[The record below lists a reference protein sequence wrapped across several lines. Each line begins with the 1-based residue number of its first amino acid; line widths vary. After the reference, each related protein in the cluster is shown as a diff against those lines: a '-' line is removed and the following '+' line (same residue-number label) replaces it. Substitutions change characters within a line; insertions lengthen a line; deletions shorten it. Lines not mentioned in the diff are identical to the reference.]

1 MSQLLV
7 SARSRLRATVG
18 WLSSVLLVQ
27 DVRLSREAVMEMG
40 WLAGGQLA
48 TLLLSIISI
57 KLTTSIGPHE
67 YGRVTLATSVGSVFL
82 LAFFGPLEQ
91 GYVRY
96 YFDYAGQPRARS
108 LFCTTLLRVLAGSLA
123 FLLLFSGAAVL
134 VLHKVFQFDPL
145 FTAAAAL
152 MIIFALLA
160 VPLNGMLNAM
170 RLRREVAIIQVIERL
185 LIIAF
190 LVIFLMQSASDAT
203 TVMLAIGVA
212 TSLAMAARLWQYSRT
227 IRTDAR
233 EAKPGDAVDTVSF
246 RAQIYGT
253 VAQYG
258 SPFVLWGLMGWL
270 QSNGERWVINGL
282 LTQAEVGR
290 YGLTVNIVNS
300 SAVVLFTILSQF
312 ITPIIF
318 NRFPAHQG
326 ADISRGMEVIHLY
339 GWATLFLFMGIGVV
353 LFFVGETVIHLLS
366 SKAFVVDSLLLFL
379 LTMGLGVFYVGQT
392 LTTVGLALK
401 QPNVYMAAKVVTG
414 LLSIVLYLVGCY
426 WAGVL
431 GVVCAIG
438 VTNMLYLVL
447 VLRTNRVLLRAF
459 RAQPS

>member
-7 SARSRLRATVG
+7 SARTRLRATVA
-18 WLSSVLLVQ
+18 WFTSVFHLQ
-27 DVRLSREAVMEMG
+27 DVKLSREGIVELS

-57 KLTTSIGPHE
+57 KLTTSIGPNE
-67 YGRVTLATSVGSVFL
+67 YGKVTLAASVGGAFM

-96 YFDYAGQPRARS
+96 YFDYAGQSRMRS
-108 LFCTTLLRVLAGSLA
+108 LFCSTLLRVLAFCLTV
-123 FLLLFSGAAVL
+123 LLLLSGAAVL
-134 VLHKVFQFDPL
+134 GLHKLYQLDPL

-152 MIIFALLA
+152 MIAFALLA

-170 RLRREVAIIQVIERL
+170 RLRRETAIIQVVERV
-185 LIIAF
+185 LIIVLLFVLLARF
-190 LVIFLMQSASDAT
+190 ASDAT

-212 TSLAMAARLWQYSRT
+212 TSLAGIARLLQYSRT
-227 IRTDAR
+227 IRTDAG
-233 EAKPGDAVDTVSF
+233 EVITGNAVETGAT
-246 RAQIYGT
+246 RLQIYRSIARYST
-253 VAQYG
+253 
-258 SPFVLWGLMGWL
+258 PFVLWGLMGWL
-270 QSNGERWVINGL
+270 QSNSERWVINGM

-290 YGLTVNIVNS
+290 YGLTVNIINS
-300 SAVVLFTILSQF
+300 SAVVLFTIMSQF

-318 NRFPAHQG
+318 NRFPVNQG
-326 ADISRGMEVIHLY
+326 GDISRGMDLIRLY
-339 GWATLFLFMGIGVV
+339 GWATLLLFMGIAVG

-366 SKAFVVDSLLLFL
+366 SKAFVVDSILLFL

-392 LTTVGLALK
+392 FTTVGLALK
-401 QPNVYMAAKVVTG
+401 QPNVYMSAKIVTG
-414 LLSIVLYLVGCY
+414 LLSVVLYLVGCY

-438 VTNMLYLVL
+438 IANVLYLVL
-447 VLRTNRVLLRAF
+447 VLRTNRALLRSF
-459 RAQPS
+459 RTQSS